1 MDFVAKIVAAVAIV
15 WVGKAVGKVVVA
27 VIVLGIKL

>member
-1 MDFVAKIVAAVAIV
+1 MDFVAKIVAVVEVV

-27 VIVLGIKL
+27 AIELGIKL